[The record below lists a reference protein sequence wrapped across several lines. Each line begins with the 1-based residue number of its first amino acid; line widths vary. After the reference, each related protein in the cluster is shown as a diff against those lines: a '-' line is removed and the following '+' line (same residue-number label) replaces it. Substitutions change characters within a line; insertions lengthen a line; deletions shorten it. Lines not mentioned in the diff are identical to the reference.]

1 MKIALIAVIAVSLIG
16 SGALANY
23 GYKKNEILKI
33 TQANLA
39 STTLTY
45 DMRIEELNKEK
56 AEVEDEYRKEKR
68 KNDKFEEDIE
78 DIEDA
83 VSDLEKLKKLDKE
96 LLQKYS
102 KVYFLNEHYI
112 PKRIETID
120 SKYVLTGRNPQQF
133 HADAME
139 FLEDMFDDAK
149 EDGIDLRV
157 VSSYRSFAT
166 QAIVKANHKVLYG
179 SGANQFSADQ
189 GYSEHQLGTTMDIST
204 TKLGANFDNIA
215 AEPAYTWLQ
224 ENAYRYG
231 FILSYPKN
239 NKYYIFEPWHWR
251 FVGVSLA
258 RDLHKDEK
266 NFYDADQRYIDSYLL
281 HIFD

>member
-1 MKIALIAVIAVSLIG
+1 MKIALITVITMSLIG

-23 GYKKNEILKI
+23 GYKKNEILKN

-39 STTLTY
+39 STTLAY
-45 DMRIEELNKEK
+45 DMKIEELNKEK
-56 AEVEDEYRKEKR
+56 AVIEDEYRKEKR
-68 KNDKFEEDIE
+68 KNDKFEDDIE

-120 SKYVLTGRNPQQF
+120 LKYVLTGRSPQQF
-133 HADAME
+133 HADAMD

-149 EDGIDLRV
+149 EDGIELRV

-189 GYSEHQLGTTMDIST
+189 GYSEHQLGTTMDLST
-204 TKLGANFDNIA
+204 AKLGANFDNIA
-215 AEPAYTWLQ
+215 TDPAYVWLQ

-258 RDLHKDEK
+258 RDLHKDGK
-266 NFYDADQRYIDSYLL
+266 NFYDADQRNIDSYLL

>member
-1 MKIALIAVIAVSLIG
+1 MKTTLIITIAISIL
-16 SGALANY
+16 ALGGLGNY
-23 GYKKNEILKI
+23 TYSKNKVLKS
-33 TQANLA
+33 TQANLS
-39 STTLTY
+39 STTIAYELK
-45 DMRIEELNKEK
+45 IEALNKEK
-56 AEVEDEYRKEKR
+56 AELEENYRKEKK
-68 KNDKFEEDIE
+68 KNDKFEDDIS

-112 PKRIETID
+112 PKRIEVID
-120 SKYVLTGRNPQQF
+120 KQYVLANRNPQLF
-133 HADAME
+133 HSDAMS
-139 FLEDMFDDAK
+139 FLEEMFNDAK
-149 EDGIDLRV
+149 QDGIELRV

-189 GYSEHQLGTTMDIST
+189 GYSEHQLGTTMDLT
-204 TKLGANFDNIA
+204 TLALGANFETIDKD
-215 AEPAYTWLQ
+215 PAYAWLTA
-224 ENAYRYG
+224 NAYKYG

-239 NKYYIFEPWHWR
+239 NAYYIFEPWHWR
-251 FVGVSLA
+251 FVGVDLA
-258 RDLHKDEK
+258 QELHKQNK
-266 NFYDADQRYIDSYLL
+266 NFYDMDQREIDSYLL